1 MWETCSSWQS
11 TATNPCESS
20 KAQAAGTRGAGVATG
35 LDDIRAELKDLGLE
49 GLFPVFDS
57 LSDAIGY
64 LFSAQ

>member
-1 MWETCSSWQS
+1 L
-11 TATNPCESS
+11 
-20 KAQAAGTRGAGVATG
+20 G
-35 LDDIRAELKDLGLE
+35 LD

>member
-1 MWETCSSWQS
+1 MPQQICYIGDRGSDLA
-11 TATNPCESS
+11 TAHAS
-20 KAQAAGTRGAGVATG
+20 GTRGAGVATG
-35 LDDIRAELKDLGLE
+35 LDDLRIELEDLGLE